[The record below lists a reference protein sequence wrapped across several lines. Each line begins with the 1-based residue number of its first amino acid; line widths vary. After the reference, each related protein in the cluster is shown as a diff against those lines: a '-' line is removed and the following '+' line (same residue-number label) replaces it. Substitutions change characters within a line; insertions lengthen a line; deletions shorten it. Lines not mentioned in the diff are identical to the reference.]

1 MNVEVIRPREAV
13 EALQTLRRYIEQLE
27 ESLRRSKMPEVKLA
41 VEELRQLDEA
51 ANEMDRKDASITLD
65 EFNQRFSS
73 KVQRNSTS

>member
-1 MNVEVIRPREAV
+1 
-13 EALQTLRRYIEQLE
+13 
-27 ESLRRSKMPEVKLA
+27 MPEVKLT

-51 ANEMDRKDASITLD
+51 ANEMDKKDASITLD